1 MSLVRRALIAA
12 SGLDAAMSERLLDP
26 KYDEPR
32 GLVPAIQL
40 ARGVVRASDPSSP
53 PALDMRAIELDWT
66 NSRPVASKK
75 EDGRIDITFSSNVK
89 LAAIQAGVELDLH
102 EREMRAA
109 HVTPTGDVETE
120 VHSARD
126 AEAKS

>member
-32 GLVPAIQL
+32 GLVPAIQFV
-40 ARGVVRASDPSSP
+40 RGMVRASDPSSP
-53 PALDMRAIELDWT
+53 PALDMGAIELDWT
-66 NSRPVASKK
+66 DSRPVASKK
-75 EDGRIDITFSSNVK
+75 ENGRVDITLSSNVK
-89 LAAIQAGVELDLH
+89 LAAIQAGVELDLD
-102 EREMRAA
+102 ERGMRAA
-109 HVTPTGDVETE
+109 HIAPTGDVETE

-126 AEAKS
+126 GEADS